1 MEIKFAVWGVGVRG
15 KNAIRDLGNKVI
27 CIIESNEKFHD
38 TYYNNIPIVSFD
50 KYISLYAG
58 YPVIITPFG
67 CENEIRHILMEKGI
81 SNIFNYYDCQDLIK
95 AFCIKKPIDD
105 YIMEFSAENKI
116 IIYKKE
122 ILGCLLYNYLLGKDK
137 LECAQII
144 LEQASDENEE
154 LDLEAIKRLY
164 KEYYIKIMKNLS
176 DFYYNPQLERV
187 KDIHHGQR
195 CFVVATGPSLQIADL
210 DKLHKNREICF
221 SINGIFAAFDSTAW
235 RPDYYMVADLKA
247 ALQWKKE
254 ILEDETG
261 IKFVSVWAE
270 SELAYENEKQ
280 KSNMYTWYAFNEHTE
295 GCKPFFSENFA
306 RGTSLGWTITYNV
319 LQLAVY
325 MGFSE
330 IYLLG
335 VDCNYKKGS
344 HNNHFN
350 EEEEMDMLNHNEE
363 GMIWAYRA
371 AEEYTKSHEI
381 KIYNATRGGMLE
393 VFERVDFDSLFE

>member
-176 DFYYNPQLERV
+176 DFYSKN
-187 KDIHHGQR
+187 
-195 CFVVATGPSLQIADL
+195 
-210 DKLHKNREICF
+210 KLK
-221 SINGIFAAFDSTAW
+221 
-235 RPDYYMVADLKA
+235 
-247 ALQWKKE
+247 
-254 ILEDETG
+254 
-261 IKFVSVWAE
+261 
-270 SELAYENEKQ
+270 
-280 KSNMYTWYAFNEHTE
+280 
-295 GCKPFFSENFA
+295 
-306 RGTSLGWTITYNV
+306 
-319 LQLAVY
+319 
-325 MGFSE
+325 
-330 IYLLG
+330 
-335 VDCNYKKGS
+335 
-344 HNNHFN
+344 
-350 EEEEMDMLNHNEE
+350 
-363 GMIWAYRA
+363 
-371 AEEYTKSHEI
+371 
-381 KIYNATRGGMLE
+381 
-393 VFERVDFDSLFE
+393 